1 MPESILVV
9 DDDPD
14 IARFVEV
21 NLRSAGYEVS
31 VASDGEEALEKAG
44 SLRPDL
50 VLLDVM
56 MPRID
61 GFEVAHRLRRNP
73 QTSNTSIIMLT
84 AKALATDKVLG
95 LTAGADDYII
105 KPFDPIELLARVK
118 GTLRRAKEMRNLSP
132 LTGLPGNIRI
142 QEEIERMVR
151 EESPFAVLYADLD
164 NFKAYN
170 DQKGF
175 VRGDRLIQAT
185 ARILQDAVVEHAG
198 ADGFVG
204 HVGGDDFVAVVPPD
218 VAEDVAKRVVETFD
232 RKIEEFYDPEDVERG
247 YVEVEDR
254 KGELQRLPLAGISVG
269 IATTQVRSF
278 AHYGEAVS
286 VATEMKQYAKR
297 EPSILVRGRPPQDRL
312 SASSSPAPG
321 SCPAMPGDLAAPSD
335 LYWSSRRACL
345 RGGVQIPTGGES
357 PRPPERHSG
366 VDPVRF
372 RDRP

>member
-1 MPESILVV
+1 MPETVLVV

-31 VASDGEEALEKAG
+31 VASDGEEALTRALE
-44 SLRPDL
+44 LRPDL

-61 GFEVAHRLRRNP
+61 GFEVAQRLRRNP
-73 QTSNTSIIMLT
+73 QTANASIIMLT
-84 AKALATDKVLG
+84 AKALSTDKVLG

-151 EESPFAVLYADLD
+151 EDRPFAVLYADLD

-175 VRGDRLIQAT
+175 VRGDRLIQGA
-185 ARILQDAVVEHAG
+185 ARVVQDAVAELAG
-198 ADGFVG
+198 TDGFVG
-204 HVGGDDFVAVVPPD
+204 HVGGDDFVAVVPPEVVED
-218 VAEDVAKRVVETFD
+218 AAKRIVERFDEQISLYYEGEDVR
-232 RKIEEFYDPEDVERG
+232 RG
-247 YVEVEDR
+247 FVEVEDR
-254 KGELQRLPLAGISVG
+254 RGELQRIPLVCISVG
-269 IATTQVRSF
+269 VATTQVRRF
-278 AHYGEAVS
+278 AHYGEAVA
-286 VATEMKQYAKR
+286 VATEMKQFAKR
-297 EPSILVRGRPPQDRL
+297 EVRSSYAIDRRQ
-312 SASSSPAPG
+312 S
-321 SCPAMPGDLAAPSD
+321 
-335 LYWSSRRACL
+335 
-345 RGGVQIPTGGES
+345 V
-357 PRPPERHSG
+357 
-366 VDPVRF
+366 
-372 RDRP
+372 

>member
-1 MPESILVV
+1 VPETILVV

-21 NLRSAGYEVS
+21 NLRSAGYDVA
-31 VASDGEEALEKAG
+31 VASDGEQALARAG
-44 SLRPDL
+44 EMRPDL

-61 GFEVAHRLRRNP
+61 GFEVAQRLRRNP
-73 QTSNTSIIMLT
+73 QTANTSIIMLT
-84 AKALATDKVLG
+84 AKALSTDKVLG

-142 QEEIERMVR
+142 QEEIERNVR
-151 EESPFAVLYADLD
+151 EDRPFAVLYSDLD

-185 ARILQDAVVEHAG
+185 ARIIQDGVVEYAG
-198 ADGFVG
+198 SDGFVG

-218 VAEDVAKRVVETFD
+218 FAEEVAKKIVERFEAI
-232 RKIEEFYDPEDVERG
+232 KHEFYEQEDLDRD

-254 KGELQRLPLAGISVG
+254 KGVMQKLPLVGVSVG
-269 IATTQVRSF
+269 IATT
-278 AHYGEAVS
+278 AHRRIASQWEAS
-286 VATEMKQYAKR
+286 AIASEMKAVAKR
-297 EPSILVRGRPPQDRL
+297 KLGSSYEIDR
-312 SASSSPAPG
+312 
-321 SCPAMPGDLAAPSD
+321 
-335 LYWSSRRACL
+335 RR
-345 RGGVQIPTGGES
+345 T
-357 PRPPERHSG
+357 
-366 VDPVRF
+366 
-372 RDRP
+372 

>member
-21 NLRSAGYEVS
+21 NLRSAGYDVS

-44 SLRPDL
+44 LLRPDL

-73 QTSNTSIIMLT
+73 QTATTSIIMLT

-151 EESPFAVLYADLD
+151 EDLPFAVVYADLD

-170 DQKGF
+170 DHKGF

-185 ARILQDAVVEHAG
+185 ARVVQDAVMEFAT
-198 ADGFVG
+198 DGFVG
-204 HVGGDDFVAVVPPD
+204 HVGGDDFVAVLKPGI
-218 VAEDVAKRVVETFD
+218 AEGVAKRIVEAFD
-232 RKIEEFYDPEDVERG
+232 AQIHEFYEPEEVAQG
-247 YVEVEDR
+247 FVEVEDR
-254 KGELQRLPLAGISVG
+254 KGVMQRIPLVGVSVG
-269 IATTQVRSF
+269 IATTDVRTF

-286 VATEMKQYAKR
+286 MATEMKQFAKR
-297 EPSILVRGRPPQDRL
+297 EARSSYAIDR
-312 SASSSPAPG
+312 
-321 SCPAMPGDLAAPSD
+321 
-335 LYWSSRRACL
+335 RRA
-345 RGGVQIPTGGES
+345 
-357 PRPPERHSG
+357 
-366 VDPVRF
+366 D
-372 RDRP
+372 

>member
-1 MPESILVV
+1 MPETILVV

-21 NLRSAGYEVS
+21 NLRSAGYDVS
-31 VASDGEEALEKAG
+31 VASDGEQALDKAAT
-44 SLRPDL
+44 LRPDL

-61 GFEVAHRLRRNP
+61 GFEVAQRLRRNP
-73 QTSNTSIIMLT
+73 QTANTSIIMLT
-84 AKALATDKVLG
+84 AKALSTDKVLG

-151 EESPFAVLYADLD
+151 EDRPFAVLYADLD

-175 VRGDRLIQAT
+175 VRGDRLIQAA
-185 ARILQDAVVEHAG
+185 ARIIQDSVAEYAG

-218 VAEDVAKRVVETFD
+218 VAEDAAKRIVERFD
-232 RKIEEFYDPEDVERG
+232 AQIADFYEPEDVERG

-254 KGELQRLPLAGISVG
+254 KGVMQRLPLVGVSVG
-269 IATTQVRSF
+269 IATTQVRRF
-278 AHYGEAVS
+278 AHYGEAVA
-286 VATEMKQYAKR
+286 VATEMKQFAKR
-297 EPSILVRGRPPQDRL
+297 D
-312 SASSSPAPG
+312 PG
-321 SCPAMPGDLAAPSD
+321 SSFAFD
-335 LYWSSRRACL
+335 RRAS
-345 RGGVQIPTGGES
+345 E
-357 PRPPERHSG
+357 
-366 VDPVRF
+366 
-372 RDRP
+372 

>member
-1 MPESILVV
+1 LVV
-9 DDDPD
+9 DDDAD

-31 VASDGEEALEKAG
+31 VATDGEEALERAAA
-44 SLRPDL
+44 LRPDL

-61 GFEVAHRLRRNP
+61 GFEVAQRLRRNP
-73 QTSNTSIIMLT
+73 QTANASIIMLT
-84 AKALATDKVLG
+84 AKALSTDKVLG

-142 QEEIERMVR
+142 QEEIERGVR
-151 EESPFAVLYADLD
+151 DKRPFAVLYSDLD

-185 ARILQDAVVEHAG
+185 ARIIQDAVVEFAG
-198 ADGFVG
+198 SEGFVG
-204 HVGGDDFVAVVPPD
+204 HVGGDDFVAVVPPE
-218 VAEDVAKRVVETFD
+218 VAEDVAKRIVERFD
-232 RKIEEFYDPEDVERG
+232 GDIHEFYEQEDLQRG

-254 KGELQRLPLAGISVG
+254 KGVMQKLPLAGVSVG
-269 IATTQVRSF
+269 IATTNVRMF
-278 AHYGEAVS
+278 EHYGEAVA
-286 VATEMKQYAKR
+286 VATEMKQFAKR
-297 EPSILVRGRPPQDRL
+297 E
-312 SASSSPAPG
+312 ASSSYAV
-321 SCPAMPGDLAAPSD
+321 D
-335 LYWSSRRACL
+335 RRK
-345 RGGVQIPTGGES
+345 I
-357 PRPPERHSG
+357 
-366 VDPVRF
+366 D
-372 RDRP
+372 

>member
-1 MPESILVV
+1 MPETILVV

-21 NLRSAGYEVS
+21 NLRSAGYDVS
-31 VASDGEEALEKAG
+31 VASDGEEALDKAG
-44 SLRPDL
+44 TLRPDL

-61 GFEVAHRLRRNP
+61 GFEVAQRLRRNP
-73 QTSNTSIIMLT
+73 QTANTSIIMLT
-84 AKALATDKVLG
+84 AKALSTDKVLG

-151 EESPFAVLYADLD
+151 EDQPFAVLYSDLD

-185 ARILQDAVVEHAG
+185 ARIIQDAVVEFAG
-198 ADGFVG
+198 PDGFVG
-204 HVGGDDFVAVVPPD
+204 HVGGDDFVAVVPPGA
-218 VAEDVAKRVVETFD
+218 AEDVAKRIVETFD
-232 RKIEEFYDPEDVERG
+232 ARVHEFYEPEDLERG

-254 KGELQRLPLAGISVG
+254 KGVLQRLPLAGVSVG
-269 IATTQVRSF
+269 IATTQVRRF
-278 AHYGEAVS
+278 EHYGEAVAM
-286 VATEMKQYAKR
+286 ATEMKQFAKR
-297 EPSILVRGRPPQDRL
+297 EPHSSYAVDRRRPD
-312 SASSSPAPG
+312 G
-321 SCPAMPGDLAAPSD
+321 
-335 LYWSSRRACL
+335 
-345 RGGVQIPTGGES
+345 TTK
-357 PRPPERHSG
+357 
-366 VDPVRF
+366 DPNE
-372 RDRP
+372 P

>member
-21 NLRSAGYEVS
+21 NLRSAGYDVS
-31 VASDGEEALEKAG
+31 VASDGEEALEKAQT
-44 SLRPDL
+44 LRPDL

-61 GFEVAHRLRRNP
+61 GFEVAQRLRRNP
-73 QTSNTSIIMLT
+73 QTANTSIIMLT
-84 AKALATDKVLG
+84 AKALSTDKVLG

-151 EESPFAVLYADLD
+151 EDRPFAVLYCDLD

-175 VRGDRLIQAT
+175 VRGDRLIQAA
-185 ARILQDAVVEHAG
+185 ARIIQDSVAG
-198 ADGFVG
+198 FAGSDGFVG

-218 VAEDVAKRVVETFD
+218 VAEEVAKRIV
-232 RKIEEFYDPEDVERG
+232 EEFDGQIGDFYEREDVERG
-247 YVEVEDR
+247 FVEVEDR
-254 KGELQRLPLAGISVG
+254 KGILQKLPLVGVSVG
-269 IATTQVRSF
+269 IATTLVRNF
-278 AHYGEAVS
+278 AHYGEAVA
-286 VATEMKQYAKR
+286 VATEMKQFAKR
-297 EPSILVRGRPPQDRL
+297 EPRSSYAVDRR
-312 SASSSPAPG
+312 APG
-321 SCPAMPGDLAAPSD
+321 
-335 LYWSSRRACL
+335 
-345 RGGVQIPTGGES
+345 
-357 PRPPERHSG
+357 
-366 VDPVRF
+366 
-372 RDRP
+372 

>member
-21 NLRSAGYEVS
+21 NLRSAGYDVT
-31 VASDGEEALEKAG
+31 VASDGEEALLKAA

-151 EESPFAVLYADLD
+151 EDLSFAVVYADLD

-170 DQKGF
+170 DLKGF

-185 ARILQDAVVEHAG
+185 ARTLQDAVFEFAG
-198 ADGFVG
+198 SEGFVG
-204 HVGGDDFVAVVPPD
+204 HVGGDDFVAVVPPG
-218 VAEDVAKRVVETFD
+218 VAEDVAKRIVASFD
-232 RKIEEFYDPEDVERG
+232 AQIHEFYDPEDVERG
-247 YVEVEDR
+247 YIQVEDR
-254 KGELQRLPLAGISVG
+254 KGVLQRLPLAGISVG
-269 IATTQVRSF
+269 VATTYVRAF

-286 VATEMKQYAKR
+286 IATEMKQFAKR
-297 EPSILVRGRPPQDRL
+297 D
-312 SASSSPAPG
+312 PG
-321 SCPAMPGDLAAPSD
+321 SSYAID
-335 LYWSSRRACL
+335 RRH
-345 RGGVQIPTGGES
+345 T
-357 PRPPERHSG
+357 
-366 VDPVRF
+366 D
-372 RDRP
+372 